1 MAPGARSARVGRTL
15 SPCCSRIRVPHGK
28 FADQKQRGIL
38 MRLPLAVRAYGLA
51 LALLVANVVAAQ
63 PRLPEGITHVT
74 TVEGISEYRL
84 DNGLQVLLFRD
95 PSNARITVNMT
106 YLVGSVDESYG
117 ETGMAHLL
125 EHMLFKGST
134 KFPDILAAIRSHG
147 AQFNGTTS
155 WDRTNYFETF
165 DASEANLEWA
175 LDLESDRMIN
185 AFVAQRDLDTEMT
198 VVRNEFEAGENDPT
212 GVLFERVLSAA
223 YLWHGYGRSP
233 IGSRSDIENVPIPR
247 LQAFYRRHYQPD
259 NAVLVVAGRFEEQR
273 ALELIDRYFGAIPR
287 PERELIDN
295 YTVEPTQDGEREVV
309 VRRVG
314 NAQVLMAAYHSPDG
328 AHEEFVPLQIASE
341 VLGDVPS
348 GRLYKA
354 LVETGLASQ
363 IGVTSLQQRD
373 PGMVLFMAM
382 VPEDGSLDAARAAM
396 LATIDD
402 INATPITA
410 EEVERIRNQAM
421 SGFEQAM
428 NNSQS
433 VAIQLSNWAA
443 IGDWRMMFL
452 DRDRVRTASA
462 EATQSAALK
471 YFKASNRTV
480 GMFIPGEPDRAEI
493 PPRPDVTAML
503 QGYKGDEV
511 RAEGEA
517 FDPTPANIESRIT
530 RVDLPGG
537 IKLVMLPK
545 ETRGDGV
552 NAVIR
557 LNYGDENSLR
567 GPGRLAGLTSQM
579 LMRGTRNKSRQ
590 DIQDELARL
599 QSQLNVGGGPGL
611 ASANIQSTRENLP
624 DVLALAVEVLRDPA
638 FPESELT
645 TLKEQIT
652 TNLEAS
658 RSEPQAIV
666 SRAYSRHWARNY
678 PRDDPRYVLTID
690 EELAFVNGVTVAN
703 LRDFHEEFFG
713 ASHAEVVVIGDF
725 DPNAV
730 RALLA
735 DRLDG
740 WQSPKPFSD
749 MLTQY
754 ANLAKDPTTQDF
766 NTPDKENAFILGG
779 MPIQMRDSH
788 ADYPALLFGNYILG
802 SGPASRLFG
811 RIRGREGLSYGVGS
825 GFNASPRSDG
835 ATFTVNAI
843 AAPQNAAKV
852 EASFRDELATV
863 LRDGYTQEEFD
874 AAKVSWAQ
882 AQQVRRTQDGGL
894 ANQLGLWTH
903 VGRTMAF
910 DAELEARVAA
920 LTVEQVRDAMRRH
933 LDVEK
938 MTFMKGGD
946 FEAVSAAG
954 GGQ

>member
-1 MAPGARSARVGRTL
+1 M
-15 SPCCSRIRVPHGK
+15 
-28 FADQKQRGIL
+28 L
-38 MRLPLAVRAYGLA
+38 MKLPLAMRASCLA
-51 LALLVANVVAAQ
+51 FALLFTAIITAQ
-63 PRLPEGITHVT
+63 PALPEGVTRVT
-74 TVEGISEYRL
+74 TVEGIAEYKL

-95 PSNARITVNMT
+95 PSKATITVNMT
-106 YLVGSVDESYG
+106 YLVGSVDESNG

-134 KFPDILAAIRSHG
+134 KFPDILAAIRSRG

-165 DASEANLEWA
+165 EANEANLEWA

-259 NAVLVVAGRFEEQR
+259 NAVLVIAGRFEEQR

-295 YTVEPTQDGEREVV
+295 YTVEPNQDGEREVV

-314 NAQVLMAAYHSPDG
+314 NAQVLMAAYHAPDG

-363 IGVTSLQQRD
+363 VGVTSLQQRD
-373 PGMVLFMAM
+373 PGMVLFFAM
-382 VPEDGSLDAARAAM
+382 VPEDASLEAARTAM
-396 LATIDD
+396 IATIDD
-402 INATPITA
+402 IRATPITA

-443 IGDWRMMFL
+443 IGDWRLMFL

-462 EATQSAALK
+462 EATQSAAVK
-471 YFKASNRTV
+471 YFKSSNRTV

-545 ETRGDGV
+545 ETRGDAV
-552 NAVIR
+552 NAMIR

-843 AAPQNAAKV
+843 TAPQNATKV

-863 LRDGYTQEEFD
+863 LREGYTAEEFA

-882 AQQVRRTQDGGL
+882 AQQVNRTQDATL
-894 ANQLGLWTH
+894 ANRLGLWTH
-903 VGRTMAF
+903 VGRTMAW
-910 DAELEARVAA
+910 DAELEAKVAA

-933 LDVEK
+933 LDVTK

-946 FEAVSAAG
+946 FAAVSG
-954 GGQ
+954 GGGAQ

>member
-1 MAPGARSARVGRTL
+1 M
-15 SPCCSRIRVPHGK
+15 
-28 FADQKQRGIL
+28 KQ
-38 MRLPLAVRAYGLA
+38 PLAVHAAWLA
-51 LALLVANVVAAQ
+51 LSLIACSPDSTNAPDSANVPAAAS
-63 PRLPEGITHVT
+63 RADVT
-74 TVEGISEYRL
+74 RVTAVEGISEYRL

-95 PSNARITVNMT
+95 PSKATITVNMT

-134 KFPDILAAIRSHG
+134 KFPDILAAIRSRG

-165 DASEANLEWA
+165 EANEANLEWA

-185 AFVAQRDLDTEMT
+185 AFVAEKDLDTEMT
-198 VVRNEFEAGENDPT
+198 VVRNEFEQGENSPV
-212 GVLFERVLSAA
+212 GVLYERVLSAA
-223 YLWHGYGRSP
+223 YLWHGYGKSP

-259 NAVLVVAGRFEEQR
+259 NAVLVIAGRFEEQR

-287 PERELIDN
+287 PERELVDN
-295 YTVEPTQDGEREVV
+295 YTVEPNQDGEREVV

-314 NAQVLMAAYHSPDG
+314 DVQILMAGYHTPDG
-328 AHEEFVPLQIASE
+328 AHEDFVPLQIAAE

-363 IGVTSLQQRD
+363 IGVQTLQQRD
-373 PGMVLFMAM
+373 PGMAIFFAM
-382 VPEDGSLDAARAAM
+382 VPEDSSLDAARAAM
-396 LATIDD
+396 IATIDGID
-402 INATPITA
+402 ESPITA

-433 VAIQLSNWAA
+433 IAIQLSNWAA
-443 IGDWRMMFL
+443 IGDWRLMFL
-452 DRDRVRTASA
+452 DRDRVRTATA
-462 EATQSAALK
+462 EAAQNAALK
-471 YFKASNRTV
+471 YLKASNRTV
-480 GMFIPGEPDRAEI
+480 GMFMPGEPDRAEI
-493 PPRPDVTAML
+493 PPRPDITALL
-503 QGYKGDEV
+503 QDYKGDEA

-517 FDPTPANIESRIT
+517 FDPTPANIESRIS

-545 ETRGDGV
+545 ETRGDAV

-557 LNYGDENSLR
+557 LNYGDESSLR
-567 GPGRLAGLTSQM
+567 GPGRLAGLTTQM
-579 LMRGTRNKSRQ
+579 LMRGTRDKSRQ
-590 DIQDELARL
+590 AVQDELAQL

-624 DVLALAVEVLRDPA
+624 EVLALAVEVLREPA

-645 TLKEQIT
+645 TLKEQII
-652 TNLEAS
+652 TNLESS

-666 SRAYSRHWARNY
+666 ARAYGRHWARNY
-678 PRDDPRYVLTID
+678 PRDDPRYVLTIE
-690 EELAFVNGVTVAN
+690 EELAFVNGVTVDS
-703 LRDFHEEFFG
+703 LRDFHEDFFG
-713 ASHAEVVVIGDF
+713 ASHAEIVVIGDF
-725 DPNAV
+725 DPDEV
-730 RALLA
+730 RTLLA
-735 DRLDG
+735 ERLDG
-740 WQSPKPFSD
+740 WRSPKPFSD

-754 ANLAKDPTTQDF
+754 ANLAKDPITQDF
-766 NTPDKENAFILGG
+766 NTPDKENAFLLGG
-779 MPIQMRDSH
+779 MYVEMRDSH
-788 ADYPALLFGNYILG
+788 ADYPALVLGNYILG

-825 GFNASPRSDG
+825 SFNASPRSDG
-835 ATFTVNAI
+835 ASFTVNAI

-863 LRDGYTQEEFD
+863 LRDGYTAEEFA

-882 AQQVRRTQDGGL
+882 ARQVGRTQDGGL

-903 VGRTMAF
+903 VDRTMAW
-910 DAELEARVAA
+910 DAELEAKVAA
-920 LTVEQVRDAMRRH
+920 LTIEQVRDAMRRH
-933 LDVEK
+933 LDVSQ
-938 MTFMKGGD
+938 MVFMKGGD
-946 FEAVSAAG
+946 FEAVSAASG
-954 GGQ
+954 AQ

>member
-1 MAPGARSARVGRTL
+1 M
-15 SPCCSRIRVPHGK
+15 
-28 FADQKQRGIL
+28 L
-38 MRLPLAVRAYGLA
+38 MKLPLAVRAFGFA
-51 LALLVANVVAAQ
+51 VALLFTATVIAQ
-63 PRLPEGITHVT
+63 PRLPEGVT
-74 TVEGISEYRL
+74 RVTAVEGITEYRL

-95 PSNARITVNMT
+95 PSKATITVNMT

-134 KFPDILAAIRSHG
+134 KFPDILAAIRSRG

-165 DASEANLEWA
+165 EANEANLEWA

-198 VVRNEFEAGENDPT
+198 VVRNEFERGENDPT
-212 GVLFERVLSAA
+212 GVLFERVMSTA
-223 YLWHGYGRSP
+223 YLWHGYGKSP
-233 IGSRSDIENVPIPR
+233 IGSRSDIENVPIER

-259 NAVLVVAGRFEEQR
+259 NAVLVVAGRFEEQPTL
-273 ALELIDRYFGAIPR
+273 ALIDQYFGSIPR

-295 YTVEPTQDGEREVV
+295 YTIEPNQDGEREVV

-314 NAQVLMAAYHSPDG
+314 DVQILMAGYHATDG

-363 IGVTSLQQRD
+363 IGVQSFQQRD
-373 PGMVLFMAM
+373 PGMVVFFAM
-382 VPEDGSLDAARAAM
+382 VPQDASLDAARAAM
-396 LATIDD
+396 VATLDGLRE
-402 INATPITA
+402 NPITA

-443 IGDWRMMFL
+443 IGDWRLMFL

-480 GMFIPGEPDRAEI
+480 GLFMPGEPDRAEI
-493 PPRPDVTAML
+493 PPRPDITAML
-503 QGYKGDEV
+503 QDYKGDEA

-517 FDPTPANIESRIT
+517 FDPTPSNIESRIT

-545 ETRGDGV
+545 ETRGDAV
-552 NAVIR
+552 NALIR
-557 LNYGDENSLR
+557 LNYGDENSLK
-567 GPGRLAGLTSQM
+567 GVSRLAGITTQM
-579 LMRGTRNKSRQ
+579 LMRGSRNTSRQ
-590 DIQDELARL
+590 EIQDELARL
-599 QSQLNVGGGPGL
+599 QSQLNIGGGAGL
-611 ASANIQSTRENLP
+611 ASANIQSTRENLA
-624 DVLALAVEVLRDPA
+624 DVLALAIEVLREPA
-638 FPESELT
+638 FPEAELA
-645 TLKEQIT
+645 TLKEQTIT
-652 TNLEAS
+652 NIEAS
-658 RSEPQAIV
+658 RSEPQAVV
-666 SRAYSRHWARNY
+666 SRAYARHWARNY
-678 PRDDPRYVLTID
+678 APDDPRYVATVE
-690 EELAFVNGVTVAN
+690 EELEFINGVTAAR
-703 LRDFHEEFFG
+703 LREFHGEFFG
-713 ASHAEVVVIGDF
+713 ASHAEIVIVGDF
-725 DPNAV
+725 DPNEV

-735 DRLDG
+735 QGLDG
-740 WQSPKPFSD
+740 WRSPKPFSD
-749 MLTQY
+749 VLSLY
-754 ANLAKDPTTQDF
+754 SNLAKDPTTQDF
-766 NTPDKENAFILGG
+766 NTPDKENAFFLGG
-779 MPIQMRDSH
+779 MPIEMRDSH
-788 ADYPALLFGNYILG
+788 ADYPALVFGNYILG
-802 SGPASRLFG
+802 SGAASRLFG

-825 GFNASPRSDG
+825 SFNASPRSDG

-863 LRDGYTQEEFD
+863 LRDGYTAEEFA

-882 AQQVRRTQDGGL
+882 ARQVARTQDGGV
-894 ANQLGLWTH
+894 ANTLGLWTH
-903 VGRTMAF
+903 VGRTMAW
-910 DAELEARVAA
+910 DAEFEAKVAA

-933 LDVEK
+933 LDVGK

-946 FEAVSAAG
+946 FAAVSG
-954 GGQ
+954 GTTQ